1 MNDDLIRLLTLRD
14 ENSRVVLMGA
24 GLLGLASGVVGS
36 MAVLRRRALLGD
48 ALAHAALPGLCVA
61 YLLLGDKNA
70 SAFLLGALVF
80 GTLGVL
86 VISFLRHHTRI
97 KEDAAIGLVLSTF
110 FGLGIVLSRIIQN
123 QPSGN
128 RAGLDGFLY
137 GKAAAMVRQDVLLIA
152 AVAGTI
158 LLVVTALYKE
168 FRLLCF
174 DRDFAGTQGWP
185 VKRLDIGLMGL
196 LCVCTVIGLPAVGVV
211 LMAALLIIPAAA
223 ARFWTDRLSI
233 MLVIAGLF
241 GMLSAL
247 FGTAASALVAKLP
260 AGPAVV
266 LIATGC
272 FVVSL
277 LLAPRRGL
285 IADALRRLRLSRCV
299 GRQNVLRA
307 IFELT
312 ESDASAGAWQPF
324 DRLLRVR
331 TWSSSA
337 LDRELKRAMGA
348 GLVRED
354 GDRYSLT
361 ERGAA
366 EAARVVRAHRLWE
379 MYLIAHADI
388 APDHVDR
395 DADQIEHVLPADLI
409 SRLEERLRAQ
419 GRLPGDL
426 PSSPHAIEGTSP

>member
-61 YLLLGDKNA
+61 YLLLGDKNV

-86 VISFLRHHTRI
+86 VVTFLRHHTRV

-152 AVAGTI
+152 AVAGI
-158 LLVVTALYKE
+158 VLLVVAALYKE

-185 VKRLDIGLMGL
+185 VKRLDVGLMAL

-223 ARFWTDRLSI
+223 ARFWTERLSS
-233 MLVIAGLF
+233 MLVIAGLI

-247 FGTAASALVAKLP
+247 SGTAASALVTKLP

-266 LIATGC
+266 LVATGC

-277 LLAPRRGL
+277 LFAPRRGL
-285 IADALRRLRLSRCV
+285 IADALRRYRLSRRV
-299 GRQNVLRA
+299 GQQNVLRA

-312 ESDASAGAWQPF
+312 ESDPSAGVWQSF

-331 TWSSSA
+331 TWSSAA
-337 LDRELKRAMGA
+337 LDHELKRAMGM
-348 GLVRED
+348 GFVRAD
-354 GDRYSLT
+354 GDRYALT
-361 ERGAA
+361 ERGEA
-366 EAARVVRAHRLWE
+366 EAVRVVRAHRLWE
-379 MYLIAHADI
+379 TFLITHADI

-409 SRLEERLRAQ
+409 ARLEDRLRLE
-419 GRLPGDL
+419 GRLPSDM
-426 PSSPHAIEGTSP
+426 PSSPHVIEGASP